1 MRRYAVQLMGLA
13 ALGLAMIGCKGG
25 GKKTAATDGYDYQP
39 VDTLATSGDPYG
51 GYGSQTQPTG
61 DYAGYSSSG
70 SRYHTV
76 QKKETLYSIAR
87 MYYNGDHTKWKTIYE
102 ANRADI
108 GDPNKIR
115 VGQRLIIP

>member
-1 MRRYAVQLMGLA
+1 MRRYAVQVLGVA
-13 ALGLAMIGCKGG
+13 VLGLATIGCKGG
-25 GKKTAATDGYDYQP
+25 GKKTADAYDYPP
-39 VDTLATSGDPYG
+39 VDTMATSGDPYG
-51 GYGSQTQPTG
+51 GYGSHTQPSS
-61 DYAGYSSSG
+61 DYSGYSASG

-87 MYYNGDHTKWKTIYE
+87 MYYNGDHTKWKVIYE

-108 GDPNKIR
+108 SDPNKIR